1 VKIKFIKNYL
11 NCVRRN
17 HRIYGSIFTFYPTA
31 TDKELAYYVKN
42 NVLPPIDEDY
52 IFSELVNPIFQQ
64 SGNQVH
70 VWISVKYLDGTTK
83 AMQLSQ
89 YLLALEKDTNWT
101 IVE

>member
-1 VKIKFIKNYL
+1 MCSKKSQNLWK
-11 NCVRRN
+11 
-17 HRIYGSIFTFYPTA
+17 HFTFYPTA